1 VIVAATLTPASANP
15 PHRSLGWGGVPM
27 PALPLGSYVNDW
39 YAAQATAA
47 AADQFVIYRHEWFE
61 DGVTLGPYGNYHL
74 QRIIEHLPGVPFQ
87 VVIQVDEVRDKI
99 NQARK
104 TTIVNRLLA
113 AGIADAAARVIIGYP
128 RAEGLFG
135 DPAAQIF
142 FQTYSGSRG
151 GGGLSGYGGSGGF
164 GGSPFGGS
172 SFGGSS
178 FGGRSFG
185 GGLRGGY

>member
-1 VIVAATLTPASANP
+1 
-15 PHRSLGWGGVPM
+15 M
-27 PALPLGSYVNDW
+27 PAPLGSYVNGW
-39 YAAQATAA
+39 YTAQATAA

-61 DGVTLGPYGNYHL
+61 DGVTLGPYGRYHL

-99 NQARK
+99 NQARQAF
-104 TTIVNRLLA
+104 IVNRLLA
-113 AGIADAAARVIIGYP
+113 AGIADAPARVIIGYP

-142 FQTYSGSRG
+142 LQTYSGSRG
-151 GGGLSGYGGSGGF
+151 GAGLSGYGG
-164 GGSPFGGS
+164 FGGS

-178 FGGRSFG
+178 FGGSFG
-185 GGLRGGY
+185 GGLRGGGY